1 MREKRGKFS
10 SNNKRL
16 VDGFSAAVPIL
27 LRDRAMHC
35 VNPGPATRH
44 TIPRCEDYSRWLDCT
59 PANRGEKV
67 DGDRGTGVGAVE
79 TGKGGWV
86 GQSVA
91 QEGERQEKGREERE
105 REEERREGRERERGR
120 AQRGRGF
127 RRFEVGGDG

>member
-1 MREKRGKFS
+1 
-10 SNNKRL
+10 
-16 VDGFSAAVPIL
+16 
-27 LRDRAMHC
+27 MHC
-35 VNPGPATRH
+35 VDLGPATRH

-91 QEGERQEKGREERE
+91 QEGEQQEKGREEE
-105 REEERREGRERERGR
+105 RGRAERREVKERERERGR
-120 AQRGRGF
+120 AQRGRGL